1 MALKISFGVGGA
13 IRRVMAKARAVTIH
27 LIFER
32 TVLLLTVMFC
42 TAS

>member
-1 MALKISFGVGGA
+1 MVLKISFGVGGA

-32 TVLLLTVMFC
+32 TVFLEGVGK
-42 TAS
+42 